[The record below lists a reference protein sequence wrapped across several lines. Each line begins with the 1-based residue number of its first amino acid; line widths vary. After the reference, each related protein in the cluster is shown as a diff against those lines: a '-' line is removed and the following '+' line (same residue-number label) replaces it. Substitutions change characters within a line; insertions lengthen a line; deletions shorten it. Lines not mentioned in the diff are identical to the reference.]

1 MEAAQWKYKHGYNK
15 HVELLAKSSRRRL
28 SRVFMIVSAFILF
41 GIGELLFFDLRDK
54 QDSSVGFSLCLTSS
68 FYHRTV
74 KS

>member
-1 MEAAQWKYKHGYNK
+1 
-15 HVELLAKSSRRRL
+15 
-28 SRVFMIVSAFILF
+28 MIVSAFILF